1 MSKVGFG
8 FAISCGLALLCSSAF
23 AQTQSTNNPGQKPS
37 AMQQVKATASGA
49 QSPSTMFDGAKARPN
64 PVQANVAPKQSPVG
78 QPIQSTATTPGYKPA
93 SPSMHSVNTA
103 NVPLP
108 SSVARTA
115 SPQSTVAR
123 STTTVSSPPP
133 TVARSTTTATV
144 PTKKP

>member
-1 MSKVGFG
+1 MSTAGFG
-8 FAISCGLALLCSSAF
+8 FAISCGLALLCSPAF
-23 AQTQSTNNPGQKPS
+23 AQNQSTNNPGQKPS
-37 AMQQVKATASGA
+37 AMQQVKATATGA
-49 QSPSTMFDGAKARPN
+49 QSPSTMFDGAKARPD

-108 SSVARTA
+108 GSVARTA
-115 SPQSTVAR
+115 SPQPTIAG
-123 STTTVSSPPP
+123 STTTVSSLP
-133 TVARSTTTATV
+133 TVARSTTTATL